1 MFVQDSGCEAMLPY
15 GVISN
20 YDRQQNYSPRYGGWG
35 DYANMQYLF
44 SPLNQHCV
52 DPASEFSCAITV

>member
-20 YDRQQNYSPRYGGWG
+20 YVYGGWG

-52 DPASEFSCAITV
+52 DPASEFSCVITV